1 MVWYNEAF
9 ADLSS
14 MTQQIMKNPFD
25 CTNGCDLTILYAII
39 IGSVITTILIS
50 IQLQLAR
57 EQFSIRNIVAQTKL
71 RNDVYSLLTQMR
83 MLQPI
88 VYEKRMITPQNRKQV
103 EYVAKTL
110 KELEM
115 DLLKLDGI
123 IDREEKEKIY
133 QMIERVK
140 KRLTVG
146 SSDFGKY
153 PHRFQNMDFSESI
166 EDLSL
171 AIPLL
176 P

>member
-1 MVWYNEAF
+1 MVWYTEAY
-9 ADLSS
+9 AELSS
-14 MTQQIMKNPFD
+14 VTQQIMKNPFD

-57 EQFSIRNIVAQTKL
+57 EQFSLRNIVAQTKL

-88 VYEKRMITPQNRKQV
+88 VYEKRRITPRNRKQV

-110 KELEM
+110 KELER
-115 DLLKLDGI
+115 DLAKLDGI
-123 IDREEKEKIY
+123 ISKEEKQKIY

-140 KRLTVG
+140 NRLKVG
-146 SSDFGKY
+146 SVDFGKY

-166 EDLSL
+166 EDVGLT
-171 AIPLL
+171 IPIL

>member
-1 MVWYNEAF
+1 MVWYNEAY
-9 ADLSS
+9 AELATV
-14 MTQQIMKNPFD
+14 TQQIMKNPFD

-57 EQFSIRNIVAQTKL
+57 EQFSLRNIVAQTKL

-88 VYEKRMITPQNRKQV
+88 VYEKRRITPQNRKQV
-103 EYVAKTL
+103 EFVAKTL

-115 DLLKLDGI
+115 DLAKLDGI
-123 IDREEKEKIY
+123 ISKEEKQKIN

-140 KRLTVG
+140 NRLKVG
-146 SSDFGKY
+146 SVDFGKY
-153 PHRFQNMDFSESI
+153 PHRFQNMDFAESI
-166 EDLSL
+166 EDVALT
-171 AIPLL
+171 IPLL